1 MVMFKLLHLRWLFPL
16 PKSKV
21 NLLNCVPSEAL
32 IHIANVCPS
41 SSRVFLWSASEPGQL
56 SQVCFYTEKKKKR
69 ENEKKPPFDLKTKVR
84 KSGTI
89 LVGSGAFPS
98 QLPSPLP
105 VQWEKD
111 IPTCDHRRHKRGI
124 EPGGYYHTWG
134 KPQGTLPT
142 ASQFLC

>member
-56 SQVCFYTEKKKKR
+56 SRVCFYTEKKKK
-69 ENEKKPPFDLKTKVR
+69 KGKMR
-84 KSGTI
+84 KSPYLI
-89 LVGSGAFPS
+89 
-98 QLPSPLP
+98 
-105 VQWEKD
+105 
-111 IPTCDHRRHKRGI
+111 
-124 EPGGYYHTWG
+124 
-134 KPQGTLPT
+134 
-142 ASQFLC
+142 